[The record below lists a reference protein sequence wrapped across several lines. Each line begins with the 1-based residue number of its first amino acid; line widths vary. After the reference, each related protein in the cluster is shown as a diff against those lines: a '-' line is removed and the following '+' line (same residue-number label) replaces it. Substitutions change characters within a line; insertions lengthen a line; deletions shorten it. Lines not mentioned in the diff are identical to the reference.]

1 MIALVVITFVALLP
15 GDQGRPTLIGW
26 DKLDHIASFA
36 ALTLLARAGWPDRR
50 RWVPAAALFAYGV
63 GIELVQGSDLV
74 GRTASL
80 ADLAANALG
89 VGLGLA
95 LAFGLGRAARI
106 LTWLPLR
113 R

>member
-1 MIALVVITFVALLP
+1 MVISFVALLP
-15 GDQGRPTLIGW
+15 GAQGRPTLIGW

-36 ALTLLARAGWPDRR
+36 ALTLLARTGWPDRR
-50 RWVPAAALFAYGV
+50 RWIPAAALFAYGV
-63 GIELVQGSDLV
+63 ALELLQGTELV

-89 VGLGLA
+89 IGLGLA
-95 LAFGLGRAARI
+95 LAFWLGRMARSFS
-106 LTWLPLR
+106 WLPLR